1 MWLWL
6 LALLGLYFLYRWYQ
20 DKQVL
25 QNLTD
30 KYVFIT
36 GCDSG
41 FGNQLACQL
50 DRRGLR
56 VLAACQTQQGAEQLK
71 KTTSQRLQTIIL
83 EVTNSE
89 NVAAAASWVKQQVG
103 DRGLWGL
110 VNNAGILH
118 PIAPCEWLTKD
129 DFVKVLNV
137 NLVGMIDVTLSL
149 ISLIRKSK
157 GRIVNVSSIAGR
169 ISLCG
174 GGYCISKFGVEAFSD
189 MLRRDLQS
197 FGVKV
202 SIIEPGFFKTPIL
215 NTQILRDKCQEVW
228 SQVPTEIKETYG
240 QGFFEAHYKHFCK
253 LMLESNSKLSQM
265 TDCIEHALSAVYPH
279 TRYTAGW
286 DAKLLYIP
294 LSNLPTAL
302 ADFVVASTTPVP
314 GKCS

>member
-6 LALLGLYFLYRWYQ
+6 FALLGFYFLFRWYRYRQ
-20 DKQVL
+20 TL
-25 QNLTD
+25 QNITD

-41 FGNQLACQL
+41 FGNQIARQL
-50 DRRGLR
+50 DERGLR
-56 VLAACQTQQGAEQLK
+56 VLAACQTQRGAEQLK
-71 KTTSQRLQTIIL
+71 EATSQRLQTIIL
-83 EVTNSE
+83 DVTNSE
-89 NVAAAASWVKQQVG
+89 SVAAAANWVKQQVG

-118 PIAPCEWLTKD
+118 PISPCEWLTKD
-129 DFVKVLNV
+129 DFTKVLNV
-137 NLVGMIDVTLSL
+137 NLVGVIDVTLSL

-174 GGYCISKFGVEAFSD
+174 GGYCVSKFGVEAFSD

-215 NTQILRDKCQEVW
+215 NLQILQDKCQEVW
-228 SQVPTEIKETYG
+228 SKVPTEIKESYG
-240 QGFFEAHYKHFCK
+240 QGFFEAYCKHFNK
-253 LMLESNSKLSQM
+253 LILGSNSNLSQM
-265 TDCIEHALSAVYPH
+265 TDCIEHALTAVYPD
-279 TRYTAGW
+279 TRYSPGW

-294 LSNLPTAL
+294 LSNLPTEL
-302 ADFVVASTTPVP
+302 ADFVVASTSPVP
-314 GKCS
+314 GKYS